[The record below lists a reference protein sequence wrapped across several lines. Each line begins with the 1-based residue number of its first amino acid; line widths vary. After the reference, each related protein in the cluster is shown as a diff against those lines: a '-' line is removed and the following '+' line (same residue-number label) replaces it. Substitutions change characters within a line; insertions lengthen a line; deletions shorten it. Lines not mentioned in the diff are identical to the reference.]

1 MSRRR
6 NLRIVMAI
14 IVCAALG
21 IAVATSLIRSVK
33 RAPSRMGN
41 EPMTMPAK

>member
-6 NLRIVMAI
+6 NLTIVVAL
-14 IVCAALG
+14 IVCVALG

-41 EPMTMPAK
+41 EPMNMPAK

>member
-6 NLRIVMAI
+6 NLTVAVAL

-21 IAVATSLIRSVK
+21 IAVATSLIRAAK
-33 RAPSRMGN
+33 RTPDRMGN
-41 EPMTMPAK
+41 EPMTMPEK